1 MKPTDKELALYE
13 GEELLPISEEL
24 EITDEKLREEFELL
38 VEYAIEY
45 KTVTEGRSLTTD
57 EVEQI
62 KTDLRNEVSKG
73 RPSGFGAKFQPAAL
87 PMETQR
93 PPSDRPTLGEAVSM
107 QQTVGEGRKAPATYS
122 PTLDLNLQTKQKL
135 IEMFKASQTP
145 DAGVLSPEALKQMER
160 DAETDAES
168 LVFAY
173 DRLTEQFPGM
183 SPEQKMEEVISALQT
198 MNDVPSVKESALDPE
213 MIEKF
218 KGQDWYDKLAK
229 ALSGQVTEGS
239 FKAYTPVQADILS
252 YQMKDRIDRYAD
264 RVYSTMFR
272 EPADLVSVKSPKGN
286 FVVPREV
293 FEYIGEVGLGTIYDN
308 ETDLAIRK
316 AYLGEEGQHYGVR
329 GREGQTIAQAPNKRD
344 HASALSK
351 VRAYSR
357 IDYDWTLDNDRR
369 QFIVDHLDDFKNEG
383 WFTTTTAFGG
393 VSETGTSWLL
403 RNALALPNAL
413 TGAGIS
419 VAKDVADVG
428 IELATGEE
436 APLAKATIAE
446 RQANAPIYA
455 EDSFMADIYDSVAR
469 NKGFLDESDIVI
481 EAFGIQDPY
490 AKGVIY
496 GTSAVAD
503 FLNPDLDIISGGLKG
518 TQKAARAIQASRRL
532 YDSTDYTQAAKA
544 FAKGFNDEVMDSTN
558 LISITNN
565 TIKKV
570 GGKTVDNLTDGDIRL
585 TFGQQVARNLE
596 AQDLMNAG
604 KEEELLRLGLD
615 DTPYYKKVQ
624 ESGKEQADE
633 YFFGNIRQND
643 NARNLYTEY
652 QDTQRFLDDVEQ
664 FDYDTAVKRAKE
676 QDLNI
681 NLKTIDDIVKS
692 EAPLPIKDALPSIRK
707 GVASV
712 YGRGIMFEMAPS
724 IRDMEAVV
732 QVTPRLYASK
742 KIADEIRIT
751 ASLTDIGKR
760 FYNINKLPFGEDIK
774 PAEAAATELFGSPV
788 IKEGRLTKFFDL
800 SELGAEDKF
809 QLKIDLDYLDIA
821 PTKRAQIIEDIDN
834 NKLYN
839 DDLRMIIDRN
849 TERALLTDG
858 RVATVDDINRLD
870 AVEQR
875 KLLEA
880 ADTAARSG
888 LREGPVMQAT
898 KSFLSNLIGEQI
910 VRYIPDSLGKA
921 RRVWN
926 NNMSKIM
933 TPQVELRRSF
943 NIQQSTAL
951 RKAEGQIQTL
961 ELRAQREYERLTQV
975 MPADE
980 ALSHMIVGL
989 PQSELGQISQMENI
1003 ENALSWMVD
1012 QLFVRVGTTINA
1024 DASAQSLISGYAAK
1038 ISNEVFSADGLR
1050 YKEYLLKEVVK
1061 EAIQNPKILWG
1072 KMEDVILKL
1081 NDGLRKP
1088 RVTYI
1093 NEDGVKQ
1100 TVRVRGVTVKPDE
1113 IQLYRDRNLED
1124 GMAQIVL
1131 GTYMAT
1137 EIRRITKEVI
1147 VEQIDEQ
1154 LIKVSVDNVL
1164 PNIDIKQQ
1172 EYADLLRE
1180 STQILYANRNATY
1193 GQSIDDIGGVVQQ
1206 YYRQK
1211 TLDALNELDPDF
1223 DYTNIRP
1230 EVKKVLD
1237 SFKKNIRKEG
1247 KNDKALFKELMGED
1261 IKEKVKKYNEL
1272 IDEMYQTDVKRIKQS
1287 GKDLV
1292 TKYKKQ
1298 KFEEYDVQIKKY
1310 NRKKDK
1316 EQIKELRAKRN
1327 QEIADYA
1334 EQVRQQKNAEISM
1347 LGNKRAESKR
1357 QYLQSLREYQVNTIA
1372 QIKSK
1377 TQSAIEG
1384 LDEAWAATEGMS
1396 DVQLIKWLEDNDLP
1410 LSFQMQQLKSVMETD
1425 FVSSET
1431 SKIISEQLYDQSQ
1444 VVMRNNRLNNDHI
1457 VPAKDMVELFD
1468 SMFGKENETLFKA
1481 LLGEDVYDDL
1491 LESLQNRG
1499 YGFVQDNIRKV
1510 LQADPNLFDAVD
1522 KMHGYMKGAF
1532 YTAILGYRIKYHTQN
1547 IISAPAIIYQTLG
1560 SNKLFN
1566 GYNIK
1571 ELTTKSRL
1579 IVKDGSS
1586 IGSRNYNKVAVT
1598 TKDGRSY
1605 TYGDLFEA
1613 LEETGAKTEFTYIM
1627 SSLRDGQLLKDIQYA
1642 TRKPGVGIGDS
1653 TMNVLTNMGRNIN
1666 ALGDYVTG
1674 FASNCDMTFRAAV
1687 LMKGLEDGKSLDE
1700 SAKLASRSLFD
1711 YNEINFQGIGG
1722 RIVNSAF
1729 VFTSFF
1735 ISNNFDLMRAFSDP
1749 SILKRYAYTLKV
1761 TRDLNKL
1768 QRVMND
1774 DQDLPYEMYY
1784 PDFAQPRIRYGYKED
1799 KLGRDA
1805 HFKMLPPLPAIEALQ
1820 FQSALLYASLGSA
1833 VGHDVA
1839 YTDVAEQMLNML
1851 DPLLK
1856 TVSDVVLDT
1865 NFANVYSYTPL
1876 SYVQLSSTMSNGD
1889 PQDIAAQ
1896 IEWLTGSQVYPQ
1908 YVGPDKLNN
1917 HNGYLYKFK
1926 DKEQAKVFKT
1936 NFIRTFGSLTGA
1948 ETMINAAL
1956 RPFAPQGST
1965 YGELTNTERLGA
1977 LLGFFTPARME
1988 TPEKQQLELMRG
2000 TLSNIRKMKNQYEKQ
2015 ILDQELA
2022 PKNTDED

>member
-45 KTVTEGRSLTTD
+45 KTVTEGRSLTAD

-93 PPSDRPTLGEAVSM
+93 PPSDKPTIGEAVSM
-107 QQTVGEGRKAPATYS
+107 QQTVGQGRKAPATYS

-135 IEMFKASQTP
+135 VELFKASQTP
-145 DAGVLSPEALKQMER
+145 EAGVLSPEALKQMER

-198 MNDVPSVKESALDPE
+198 MNNVPTVKESALDPE

-229 ALSGQVTEGS
+229 ALAGQVTEGS

-252 YQMKDRIDRYAD
+252 YQMKNRIDRYAD
-264 RVYSTMFR
+264 RVYPTMFR

-308 ETDLAIRK
+308 ETDFAIRK
-316 AYLGEEGQHYGVR
+316 VYLGEEGRYYGMR
-329 GREGQTIAQAPNKRD
+329 GREGQTISQAPNKRK
-344 HASALSK
+344 HAEALSK
-351 VRAYSR
+351 VRAYNR
-357 IDYDWTLDNDRR
+357 IDYDWTIDNDRR
-369 QFIVDHLDDFKNEG
+369 QFIIDHLDDFKNEG

-393 VSETGTSWLL
+393 VSESGTSWLL
-403 RNALALPNAL
+403 RNALAVPNAL

-419 VAKDVADVG
+419 VAKDIADVG

-496 GTSAVAD
+496 GTSAIAD
-503 FLNPDLDIISGGLKG
+503 FLNPDLDIISGTLKG
-518 TQKAARAIQASRRL
+518 TQKATRAIQASRRL
-532 YDSTDYTQAAKA
+532 YDSTDYKQAAKA
-544 FAKGFNDEVMDSTN
+544 FAEGFNDEIMDSTN

-596 AQDLMNAG
+596 AQDYMNIG
-604 KEEELLRLGLD
+604 KEDELIRLGLD
-615 DTPYYKKVQ
+615 DTPYYRMVK

-633 YFFGNIRQND
+633 FFFGNIRKND
-643 NARNLYTEY
+643 NARELHNEY
-652 QDTQRFLDDVEQ
+652 QDTQIFLDDVER
-664 FDYDTAVKRAKE
+664 FGYDTAVQRAKN
-676 QDLNI
+676 QGLHI

-692 EAPLPIKDALPSIRK
+692 EAPLSIEDALPSIRK

-712 YGRGIMFEMAPS
+712 YGRAIMFEMAPS

-732 QVTPRLYASK
+732 QITPRLYAGK
-742 KIADEIRIT
+742 KVADEIRIT
-751 ASLTDIGKR
+751 SSLTDIGKR
-760 FYNINKLPFGEDIK
+760 LYNITKLPFGEDLK
-774 PAEAAATELFGSPV
+774 PAEAAATELFGAPV
-788 IKEGRLTKFFDL
+788 IKEGRLTKFYDL
-800 SELGAEDKF
+800 SELSAEDKF

-839 DDLRMIIDRN
+839 DDHRMIVDRN

-880 ADTAARSG
+880 ADTSARSG

-910 VRYIPDSLGKA
+910 FRYIPDDFGKA
-921 RRVWN
+921 HIVFKN
-926 NNMSKIM
+926 NLAKIM

-961 ELRAQREYERLTQV
+961 ELRALREYDRLTKV

-980 ALSHMIVGL
+980 ALSHMIVGEL
-989 PQSELGQISQMENI
+989 QNELGQISQMENI

-1024 DASAQSLISGYAAK
+1024 DASAQSLISGYSAK
-1038 ISNEVFSADGLR
+1038 ISNEVFSADGLV
-1050 YKEYLLKEVVK
+1050 YKQYLLNQVVK
-1061 EAIQNPKILWG
+1061 KAIQNPKILWAE
-1072 KMEDVILKL
+1072 MENVILKL
-1081 NDGLRKP
+1081 NDALRKP

-1100 TVRVRGVTVKPDE
+1100 TVRVRGITVKPDE
-1113 IQLYRDRNLED
+1113 IQLYRGRNLED
-1124 GMAQIVL
+1124 GMAQIAL

-1180 STQILYANRNATY
+1180 ATQILYVNRTFRY
-1193 GQSIDDIGGVVQQ
+1193 SESIDDIGDVVQQ

-1237 SFKKNIRKEG
+1237 SFKKNIKKEG

-1261 IKEKVKKYNEL
+1261 IKEKVQKYNEL
-1272 IDEMYQTDVKRIKQS
+1272 IDETYQADVKRIKQN

-1292 TKYKKQ
+1292 AKYKKQ
-1298 KFEEYDVQIKKY
+1298 KFEEYDVEIKKY

-1316 EQIKELRAKRN
+1316 QKIKELRAQRN

-1334 EQVRQQKNAEISM
+1334 EQVRQQKSAELSM
-1347 LGNKRAESKR
+1347 LASKRNESKR
-1357 QYLQSLREYQVNTIA
+1357 QYLESLREYQVNTIA

-1377 TQSAIEG
+1377 TQLAIEG

-1396 DVQLIKWLEDNDLP
+1396 DMQLIKWLEDNDLP

-1425 FVSSET
+1425 FVSRET
-1431 SKIISEQLYDQSQ
+1431 SKIISEQLYDQSK
-1444 VVMRNNRLNNDHI
+1444 VVIRNNRLNNDHI

-1481 LLGEDVYDDL
+1481 LLGGDVYDDL

-1510 LQADPNLFDAVD
+1510 LQADPNLFDGID
-1522 KMHGYMKGAF
+1522 KLHGYMKSAF
-1532 YTAILGYRIKYHTQN
+1532 YTSILGLRLKYHIQN

-1571 ELTTKSRL
+1571 ELATKSRL
-1579 IVKDGSS
+1579 IVVDGSS
-1586 IGSRNYNKVAVT
+1586 VGSRNYNEVAVI

-1627 SSLRDGQLLKDIQYA
+1627 SSLRDGQLLKDIQRA
-1642 TRKPGVGIGDS
+1642 TRKPGVGIGKN
-1653 TMNVLTNMGRNIN
+1653 TMNVLNNILN
-1666 ALGDYVTG
+1666 NLNLIGDKTTG

-1687 LMKGLEDGKSLDE
+1687 LIKGLEDGKSLDE

-1711 YNEINFQGIGG
+1711 YNEISFQGIGG
-1722 RIVNSAF
+1722 RIVNTGF

-1735 ISNNFDLMRAFSDP
+1735 ISNNFDLIRAFSDP

-1761 TRDLNKL
+1761 SRDLNKV
-1768 QRVMND
+1768 QRIMND
-1774 DQDLPYEMYY
+1774 DQDLPYNMYY
-1784 PDFAQPRIRYGYKED
+1784 PEFAQSRIKYGYKED

-1805 HFKMLPPLPAIEALQ
+1805 SFKMLPPLPAIEALQ
-1820 FQSALLYASLGSA
+1820 FQSALFYPLLGEA
-1833 VGHDVA
+1833 VGQDTN
-1839 YTDVAEQMLNML
+1839 YTKVGESVLNML
-1851 DPLLK
+1851 DPAFKEL
-1856 TVSDVVLDT
+1856 SDIMLNT

-1876 SYVQLSSTMSNGD
+1876 TYVQGASMMSNGD

-1908 YVGPDKLNN
+1908 YVGPNKLNN

-1926 DKEQAKVFKT
+1926 DKEQANVFKR
-1936 NFIRTFGSLTGA
+1936 NWIRMVGSITGA

-1956 RPFAPQGST
+1956 RPAAPQGST
-1965 YGELTNTERLGA
+1965 YGNLTDTERA
-1977 LLGFFTPARME
+1977 LAFFGFLTPARMD
-1988 TPEKQQLELMRG
+1988 TPEKQQLELMKG

-2015 ILDQELA
+2015 ILDKELA
-2022 PKNTDED
+2022 PKNTDDD